1 MVLSEEQQEKVEMSA
16 EVLYGLIHA
25 RYVLTSAGLAA
36 VNEKYQVSLPLPSPF
51 TLSPTPLPPP
61 PACLYEHTTQLVC
74 PALSSCFALHRLTA
88 SIR

>member
-36 VNEKYQVSLPLPSPF
+36 VWEKYQVCCRAAFYSEE
-51 TLSPTPLPPP
+51 
-61 PACLYEHTTQLVC
+61 A
-74 PALSSCFALHRLTA
+74 
-88 SIR
+88 